1 MGKGERREDK
11 AGQRRL
17 PLGVR
22 DERLSFDA
30 LGAPRVQKEPGAP
43 SRGRSLPADREADG
57 RRLLPAPLR
66 PAEERGCR
74 ARRGA
79 ACGRPEMAAP
89 CRTWTLQVVDTEF
102 SADSV
107 EWCPVEGWHSILA
120 CGTYHLRLPAAVS
133 PRGGIGGDWG
143 GAPASARG
151 SGLGGPRGAGAVW
164 GAGAP
169 RCSGGGCKA
178 GALRRAVPPPAGP
191 EAGRC
196 AGGGGAAKPGSF
208 FLIVTLRQCRVIREE
223 AMRPATGQGA
233 STCTTTTRS
242 SLTSR

>member
-1 MGKGERREDK
+1 MGRGERREDK

-17 PLGVR
+17 PLGAR
-22 DERLSFDA
+22 DERLSFEA
-30 LGAPRVQKEPGAP
+30 LGAPRVLMEPGVP

-102 SADSV
+102 SADAV

-120 CGTYHLRLPAAVS
+120 CGTYHLRLPAEVS
-133 PRGGIGGDWG
+133 PRGG
-143 GAPASARG
+143 
-151 SGLGGPRGAGAVW
+151 
-164 GAGAP
+164 
-169 RCSGGGCKA
+169 GCKP
-178 GALRRAVPPPAGP
+178 GALPRAVPLPAGP
-191 EAGRC
+191 EAGRG

-208 FLIVTLRQCRVIREE
+208 FLIVGE
-223 AMRPATGQGA
+223 G
-233 STCTTTTRS
+233 
-242 SLTSR
+242 

>member
-133 PRGGIGGDWG
+133 PRGGIGGG
-143 GAPASARG
+143 HPPQLGARG
-151 SGLGGPRGAGAVW
+151 AAGSGRRVGSGGPAVLGRGLQSGSP
-164 GAGAP
+164 AP
-169 RCSGGGCKA
+169 C
-178 GALRRAVPPPAGP
+178 RAP
-191 EAGRC
+191 
-196 AGGGGAAKPGSF
+196 
-208 FLIVTLRQCRVIREE
+208 
-223 AMRPATGQGA
+223 TGW
-233 STCTTTTRS
+233 S
-242 SLTSR
+242 

>member
-1 MGKGERREDK
+1 MGRGERREDK

-22 DERLSFDA
+22 DERLWFEA
-30 LGAPRVQKEPGAP
+30 LGAPRVLMEPGAP

-102 SADSV
+102 SADAV

-120 CGTYHLRLPAAVS
+120 CGTYHLRLPAEVS
-133 PRGGIGGDWG
+133 PRGGGLGAANREPCPVPCPYRPVLRRGGVRG
-143 GAPASARG
+143 VEAPLSPVLSSQLSAKGDQRG
-151 SGLGGPRGAGAVW
+151 SNAACDRTGRLYLYHYNEEQPY
-164 GAGAP
+164 
-169 RCSGGGCKA
+169 
-178 GALRRAVPPPAGP
+178 VPLT
-191 EAGRC
+191 EIQRMDT
-196 AGGGGAAKPGSF
+196 AAILDIKW
-208 FLIVTLRQCRVIREE
+208 
-223 AMRPATGQGA
+223 
-233 STCTTTTRS
+233 
-242 SLTSR
+242 